1 MFSTVLL
8 KEIRESIQTSRFLIA
23 AILCL
28 LLLPMGMFV
37 TARHYER
44 QLSEYNDAVRLYLH
58 ASEGRLGSGFQAEGY
73 RPPSWKSVFSTG
85 LEQYFPKKAV
95 TSNSGRYT
103 IINDSELP
111 NPHSLLFGKI
121 DYQFIVGFVLSLLA
135 FIYTFNSI
143 SGEKES
149 GTLRLIM
156 SNEVSRSIILIAKI
170 LGNLIVFLAP
180 FFVAVILGILILA
193 FQKNIPLFS
202 VDSAVTIVLI
212 LFVSILFMAAL
223 FNLGVMVSSFTA
235 RSITSIVTL
244 LLIWAAMTLAIPKFS
259 PMLAE
264 IIYPIKPAQVV
275 RMEKENVRANF
286 EKELD
291 TRERQLFERI
301 MTAHGADF
309 QMLGWPPP
317 DEAAKKAYGQYDGEV
332 VSLEKEYE
340 NRIALEIS
348 RIEHDYANRVKT
360 QESIAANLARLSPL
374 SCFTYVVTELSGT
387 GLLELENFRTRAE
400 RFQEQVDKAIYDNF
414 VTKKYG
420 NTKGSTS
427 ISTSNKEGFEISR
440 VPVPNMSDYRHVSVL
455 TALKTVWIDI
465 LLMGMYALL
474 FFALA
479 FVSFLRY
486 DVR

>member
-1 MFSTVLL
+1 MFSTLLL

-28 LLLPMGMFV
+28 LFLPMGMFV

-44 QLSEYNDAVRLYLH
+44 QLSEYNDAVRLYIQT
-58 ASEGRLGSGFQAEGY
+58 SEGRVGYGFQAEGY
-73 RPPSWKSVFSTG
+73 RPPSWKSIFSTG

-103 IINDSELP
+103 IINDVELS

-135 FIYTFNSI
+135 LIYTFNSI
-143 SGEKES
+143 SGEKET
-149 GTLRLIM
+149 GTLRLII
-156 SNEVSRSIILIAKI
+156 SNAVSRSTILVSKI

-180 FFVAVILGILILA
+180 FFVAMIIGFLILG
-193 FQKNIPLFS
+193 FQKNIPLFTA
-202 VDSAVTIVLI
+202 DSAVVILLI
-212 LFVSILFMAAL
+212 MLTTILFMAAL

-235 RSITSIVTL
+235 RSLTSMVTL

-264 IIYPIKPAQVV
+264 TLYPIKSPQVV
-275 RMEKENVRANF
+275 RMEKENVRANI

-291 TRERQLFERI
+291 TRSRKMFEQI
-301 MTAHGADF
+301 MTTHGADYH
-309 QMLGWPPP
+309 QLSWPPR
-317 DEAAKKAYGQYDGEV
+317 DAAAKQAFEQYDRDEET
-332 VSLEKEYE
+332 LRKEYE
-340 NRIALEIS
+340 ERIITETS
-348 RIEHDYANRVKT
+348 RIERDYANLSRK
-360 QESIAANLARLSPL
+360 QEGIAVNLARISPL

-387 GLLELENFRTRAE
+387 GLLELENFRNRAE
-400 RFQEQVDKAIYDNF
+400 RFQEQVNKAIYNNYI
-414 VTKKYG
+414 TKRYG
-420 NTKGSTS
+420 NTSGSTA
-427 ISTSNKEGFEISR
+427 ISTMNKEGFEDKR
-440 VPVPNMSDYRHVSVL
+440 VPIPNMSDYRHVSAVE
-455 TALKTVWIDI
+455 ALRTVWIDI
-465 LLMGMYALL
+465 LLLGMYALL
-474 FFALA
+474 FFAGA